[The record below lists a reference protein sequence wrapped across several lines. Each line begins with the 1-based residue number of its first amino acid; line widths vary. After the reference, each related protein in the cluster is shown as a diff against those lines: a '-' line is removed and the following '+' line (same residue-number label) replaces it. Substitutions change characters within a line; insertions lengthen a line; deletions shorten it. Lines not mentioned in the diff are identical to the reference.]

1 MRVLWMVLL
10 LVPAASPAA
19 PEFDAELEAWRARRI
34 ESLTREES
42 WTSLVGLHWLDS
54 AKTATIGSALGS
66 DIVIG
71 GLPTRFAT
79 IAKRGGNWTLT
90 FAEDVEAVIDAAA
103 APSEATLISDQQAAR
118 TKTAPTKVRHGAIR
132 FVLIERGER
141 AGLRV
146 WNAEAPGRTQF
157 AGLDYFPADPSWR
170 YSAAW
175 KPHQPER
182 TIDIATVI
190 GTIEPMRNP
199 GALEFERDGVAYRL
213 EALQEEGSDQ
223 LFVIFADRTSGGET
237 YGAGRYL
244 YTPAPDADGRVTLDF
259 NRAYNPPCAF
269 SEFATCPLPPP
280 ENRLDLRVTAG
291 ELKYSGPQAH

>member
-1 MRVLWMVLL
+1 MRVLWTALL
-10 LVPAASPAA
+10 LVSASCFAA
-19 PEFDAELEAWRARRI
+19 PEFDTELEAWRARRI
-34 ESLTREES
+34 ESLMREES
-42 WTSLVGLHWLDS
+42 WTSLVGLHWLDP
-54 AKTATIGSALGS
+54 AKKSTIGSASGS
-66 DIVIG
+66 DIVID
-71 GLPTRFAT
+71 GLPARFAT
-79 IAKRGGNWTLT
+79 IAKRGDDWLLT
-90 FAEDVEAVIDAAA
+90 FADDVEATIDAAPARGEA
-103 APSEATLISDQQAAR
+103 ALVSDQQASRA
-118 TKTAPTKVRHGAIR
+118 KAAPTKVRHGAIR

-146 WNAEAPGRTQF
+146 WNAEAPGRMQF

-170 YSAAW
+170 YSAVW

-199 GALEFERDGVAYRL
+199 GAIEFERDGVSYRL

-244 YTPAPDADGRVTLDF
+244 YTPMPDADDRVTLDF

-280 ENRLDLRVTAG
+280 ENRLNLRVTAG
-291 ELKYSGPQAH
+291 ELKYRGAQAH